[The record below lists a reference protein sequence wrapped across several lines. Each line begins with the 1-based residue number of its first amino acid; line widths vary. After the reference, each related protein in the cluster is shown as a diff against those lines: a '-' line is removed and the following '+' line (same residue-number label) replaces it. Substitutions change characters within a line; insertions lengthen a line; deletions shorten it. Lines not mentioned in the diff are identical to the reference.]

1 MTDWPDE
8 AESSLV
14 SLKVCFDADKRME
27 YRCSLRPVPKSTQG
41 FISIAET
48 VRRLFFSMNYIIRF
62 TPSTV
67 SRLTPAENNRLTL
80 C

>member
-8 AESSLV
+8 AASSLV

-48 VRRLFFSMNYIIRF
+48 VRRLSGCRQRIAGSLFLSSDY
-62 TPSTV
+62 
-67 SRLTPAENNRLTL
+67 L
-80 C
+80 